1 MSIKHNPMHP
11 TFSAADYYLMD
22 NLSDTECILEDAHDW
37 ANDVDLSDM
46 PEAYIGCR
54 KGWE

>member
-1 MSIKHNPMHP
+1 MSTKRNPMTA

-22 NLSDTECILEDAHDW
+22 ILPDTECILEDAHDW

-46 PEAYIGCR
+46 PEAYLGCR
-54 KGWE
+54 KGGY